1 MDLGAQVKNN
11 FFIKL
16 MTKNLKIICCFI
28 ALFFTQKVSSQ
39 KDDVLDDR
47 AFVKCLID
55 ATGAKVSVLVINNA
69 KQIVKIIAEYKILNE
84 SSSIGF
90 FNQNLRYK
98 IWTVSSSNKPILI
111 TAVNAVIT
119 LIFILNT

>member
-11 FFIKL
+11 FFINL
-16 MTKNLKIICCFI
+16 MTKNLKIICCFT

-55 ATGAKVSVLVINNA
+55 ATG
-69 KQIVKIIAEYKILNE
+69 
-84 SSSIGF
+84 GRF
-90 FNQNLRYK
+90 
-98 IWTVSSSNKPILI
+98 LI
-111 TAVNAVIT
+111 
-119 LIFILNT
+119 